1 MNPLAIIKRIDGTHF
16 DIVNT
21 DPAVVAHFA
30 NPNNYTREIIA
41 QFTADYYRD
50 FITPSDKV
58 IVDIGA
64 NIGLFA
70 LHVSPWAKKIICVEP
85 TPEHGA
91 ILQQLMPRAIL
102 EQAALAEVNGQAQFY
117 WCSINTTMNS
127 LQPRGDRAF
136 TVSTLTLPA
145 LLDKYMLDHV
155 DLVKIDIEGSE
166 HQAITPGIIAAV
178 APRVRKFFMEVH
190 PPNHV
195 TVSKFVPMFEAAGYR
210 VQRYVHD
217 SLFATVEP

>member
-1 MNPLAIIKRIDGTHF
+1 VDVVSAH
-16 DIVNT
+16 
-21 DPAVVAHFA
+21 PAVVAHFA

-41 QFTADYYRD
+41 QFAGDYYAG

-64 NIGLFA
+64 NVGLFA
-70 LHVSPWAKKIICVEP
+70 VHVSPWAQKIICVEP
-85 TPEHGA
+85 TPEH
-91 ILQQLMPRAIL
+91 LSVLTQLIPWATV
-102 EQAALAEVNGQAQFY
+102 EPSALAEANGQAQFY
-117 WCSINTTMNS
+117 WCGINTTMNS
-127 LQPRGDRAF
+127 LQPRGDRSF
-136 TVSTLTLPA
+136 TVNTLTLPA

-166 HQAITPGIIAAV
+166 HQAVTPAIIAAV

-217 SLFATVEP
+217 SLFATVQL